1 MNGLI
6 IQWGKLQLTTT
17 SAKEDKFPIEF
28 TSLPT
33 FTLVPVRYAD
43 DGAPQGDMRTRKLT
57 KQGFKCEITNDDDY
71 TTNSYAHW
79 IAIGY

>member
-1 MNGLI
+1 M
-6 IQWGKLQLTTT
+6 IQWGKFQINSTA
-17 SAKEDKFPIEF
+17 AKGAKFPIEF

-57 KQGFKCEITNDDDY
+57 NKEFKCEITNDSEY
-71 TTNSYAHW
+71 TIYSFAHW

>member
-6 IQWGKLQLTTT
+6 IQWGKLQLSSTT
-17 SAKEDKFPIEF
+17 KEDKFPIEF

-57 KQGFKCEITNDDDY
+57 NQGFKCSITNDEAY
-71 TTNSYAHW
+71 TKYSYAHW

>member
-1 MNGLI
+1 M
-6 IQWGKLQLTTT
+6 IQWGKFQVT
-17 SAKEDKFPIEF
+17 SKDAKEDKFPIEF
-28 TSLPT
+28 KSLPT

-57 KQGFKCEITNDDDY
+57 IRGFKCEITNSAEY
-71 TTNSYAHW
+71 TIFSNAHW

>member
-1 MNGLI
+1 M
-6 IQWGKLQLTTT
+6 IQWGKFQINSTAATGDT
-17 SAKEDKFPIEF
+17 FPIEF

-43 DGAPQGDMRTRKLT
+43 DGTPQGDMRTRKLT
-57 KQGFKCEITNDDDY
+57 IKEFKCEITNSSEY
-71 TTNSYAHW
+71 TTHSYAHW